1 MGTNERRDRERKRR
15 RDDILASAW
24 KVAERDGFSRFSL
37 ERVASDAEV
46 GRATIYSYFISI
58 DELVA
63 EMASEALEYF
73 RERLEQ
79 AESIEDA
86 LDVPVRLAQLRP
98 AYFELLFPQVRD
110 DRPHMASKE
119 LRAIQQTAR
128 ELIGR
133 LGRVAERQS
142 TALPEDARV
151 RAALIAGISMAS
163 ATVPELK
170 ASTTLRHQFQEI
182 CLRGHSNKGEGN

>member
-1 MGTNERRDRERKRR
+1 MGTDERRDRERKRR
-15 RDDILASAW
+15 RDDILESAW

-37 ERVASDAEV
+37 ERVATDAEV

-63 EMASEALEYF
+63 DMASEALEHF
-73 RERLEQ
+73 RARLEQ
-79 AESIEDA
+79 AESIEEA
-86 LDVPVRLAQLRP
+86 LDVPVRLAQTRP
-98 AYFELLFPQVRD
+98 AYFELLFPHGRD
-110 DRPHMASKE
+110 SRPHMASKE
-119 LRAIQQTAR
+119 LRAVQETAR
-128 ELIGR
+128 ELIAR
-133 LGRVAERQS
+133 IGRVAERQA

-182 CLRGHSNKGEGN
+182 CLRGQPKSEES

>member
-1 MGTNERRDRERKRR
+1 MGTNERRERERKRR

-24 KVAERDGFSRFSL
+24 RVAERDGFSQFSL

-46 GRATIYSYFISI
+46 GRATIYSYFVSI
-58 DELVA
+58 DDLVA
-63 EMASEALEYF
+63 EMAAEALRYF
-73 RERLEQ
+73 RERLER
-79 AESIEDA
+79 AESLEAA
-86 LDVPVRLAQLRP
+86 LDVPVRLAQLKP
-98 AYFELLFPQVRD
+98 AHFELLFPQGRD
-110 DRPHMASKE
+110 ARPHMASKE
-119 LRAIQQTAR
+119 IRAIQETAR

-182 CLRGHSNKGEGN
+182 CLRGHPKGEGT